1 MSTDIQLETVNCDL
15 CGSDK
20 SRTIY
25 NLRDTLYQVPGEFT
39 FHLCLDCGLIY
50 LNPRPSHKS
59 IEALYPHV
67 YHSFRSPIDQ
77 EGLPIVRWMRQRK
90 ISKRRHLIEHY
101 SGFQE
106 GALLDVGCSTGLF
119 LNEMSRAGWKVWGVE
134 PVTVA
139 ANFAKQYFDLN
150 VFNGLLEESPFTPG
164 SFDVITFWDVLEHT
178 FSPKSTLTRASV
190 LLRGNGL
197 LAISIPNWDSLERRL
212 FGPYWQGLD
221 PPRHFFVFTRKTLS
235 DLLDQTGFQI
245 VDWRCEVSGYFSLAL
260 SLERMMASKNRYFAL
275 VLRKMANVP
284 GMRLPF
290 EPMFMLLNWLKKG
303 STIFVFARK
312 TRS

>member
-1 MSTDIQLETVNCDL
+1 MAIGIQLETVNCDL
-15 CGSDK
+15 CGSDN

-25 NLRDTLYQVPGEFT
+25 TLRDILYQIPGEFT
-39 FHLCLDCGLIY
+39 FCRCMDCGLIY
-50 LNPRPSHKS
+50 LNPRPSSKS
-59 IEALYPHV
+59 IEALYPHA
-67 YHSFRSPIDQ
+67 YSSFRLPIDQ
-77 EGLPIVRWMRQRK
+77 ENVPIIRWIRQRK
-90 ISKRRHLIEHY
+90 MTKRRRLIEHY
-101 SGFQE
+101 SGLKK

-119 LNEMSRAGWKVWGVE
+119 LKEMSRAGWEVRGVE
-134 PVTVA
+134 PVK
-139 ANFAKQYFDLN
+139 FAVNLARQYFGLN
-150 VFNGLLEESPFTPG
+150 VFNGLLEEAPFTPE

-235 DLLDQTGFQI
+235 DLLNQTGFHI
-245 VDWRCEVSGYFSLAL
+245 AGWRCEVSGYFSLVL
-260 SLERMMASKNRYFAL
+260 SIERVIASKNRHLAYVF
-275 VLRKMANVP
+275 RKVANVP

-303 STIFVFARK
+303 STIFIFARK
-312 TRS
+312 KGI